1 MLSRWTNATHRPP
14 FGAFLLP
21 SLPDFV
27 SRTRKDDAIRP
38 YLALP
43 RKIIEN
49 KSLTIRSSV
58 SAIYQRRSLPDSS
71 YQFPNENWQTS
82 FFFFLFFF
90 FRRSIV
96 SINPIGTR
104 HIATNERLY
113 TRYVTVQS
121 LRLKISKRNGRAID
135 HFVVHGRYLLLEG
148 EKK

>member
-1 MLSRWTNATHRPP
+1 MRPP

-58 SAIYQRRSLPDSS
+58 SAIYDHSPIPLINFLTRIGKHL
-71 YQFPNENWQTS
+71 
-82 FFFFLFFF
+82 FFFFLLFFF

-96 SINPIGTR
+96 SINPIGTG

>member
-1 MLSRWTNATHRPP
+1 MRPP

-82 FFFFLFFF
+82 FFFLPLLLLQ
-90 FRRSIV
+90 SIV
-96 SINPIGTR
+96 SINPIGTG